1 MTDKELKEWE
11 QEAQEANH
19 DIKKIMIGSAIIAVT
34 ILLLYIY
41 SKVDNKNH
49 QIELL
54 TQQNQNQEYFIEQ
67 LYETREY
74 KYAKQLELEIMDLGA
89 QLDSMHLKYDD
100 IDTNVLKPLGL

>member
-11 QEAQEANH
+11 EEAQEANY
-19 DIKKIMIGSAIIAVT
+19 DIKRIMIGSIIIALA
-34 ILLLYIY
+34 ISLLYVY

-54 TQQNQNQEYFIEQ
+54 TQQNENQEYFIEQ

-74 KYAKQLELEIMDLGA
+74 KYAEQLELEIMDLGA
-89 QLDSMHLKYDD
+89 QLDSMKLKYD
-100 IDTNVLKPLGL
+100 